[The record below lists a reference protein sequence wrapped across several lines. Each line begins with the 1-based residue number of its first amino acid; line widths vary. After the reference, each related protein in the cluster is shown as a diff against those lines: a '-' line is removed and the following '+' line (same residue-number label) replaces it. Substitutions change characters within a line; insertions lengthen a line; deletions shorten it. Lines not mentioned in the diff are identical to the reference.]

1 MLKNTSITL
10 KANLAFGLICLT
22 VIISGVVTYACLREL
37 VQASSADRH
46 SADVQQTMVAL
57 RENMVDRETGIRGY
71 IITANADSLA
81 PYRSGLTGFT
91 QQLARLRDLV
101 RDNPAQEARID
112 EVEVAVTEWTE
123 KVADPVIRLMGS
135 PDTRADAAKI
145 EATGTGKKM
154 FDALRG
160 KIAEMQQVETA
171 LQAARSTE
179 FSSTVSTVSI
189 VTLATSAITLIL
201 SIAIALGL
209 QRIVTLPI
217 VQLTSVMRRLADREL
232 TAEILGTDRGD
243 ELGAMAKSVQVFRDN
258 MVKAD
263 SLAAQQEAERAE
275 KARRQEMT
283 SRLTEQFATKI
294 AGIVN
299 TVSSAAAQVKA
310 NSQNLTATANDTAL
324 RSTAVAAAAEQ
335 ATSNVQSVAS
345 ASEELSSSIKEI
357 TRQVTNA
364 SDVAVRAVGEAQAT
378 NATMVGLAEAAK
390 KIGAVVSLINDIA
403 GQTNLL
409 ALNATIEAARAG
421 EAGKGFAVVASEVK
435 SLATQTAKATDE
447 IQTQVQ
453 EIQSETERAV
463 IAIGGIA
470 GTIQQISEIT
480 TTVASAVE
488 QQGAAT
494 EEIARNVQQ
503 AAQGTTDVSSNIV
516 SVKEAAEATGQSA
529 GEMLDASKN
538 LEGQAASLQNEVSNF
553 VNNLHAA

>member
-1 MLKNTSITL
+1 MLNNMSINL
-10 KANLAFGLICLT
+10 KATLAFGIICLT
-22 VIISGVVTYACLREL
+22 VIVSGIITYSSLSQL
-37 VQASSADRH
+37 DQASKADLH
-46 SADVQQTMVAL
+46 SADVQETILAL
-57 RENMVDRETGIRGY
+57 RVNMLNRETAIRGY
-71 IITANADSLA
+71 IISANTDSLE
-81 PYRSGLTGFT
+81 PYRTGLTGYT
-91 QQLARLRDLV
+91 EQLARLRDLV
-101 RDNPAQEARID
+101 RDNPAQESRID
-112 EVEVAVTEWTE
+112 GIEAAATEWTE
-123 KVADPVIRLMGS
+123 KVADPVIHLMGTA
-135 PDTRADAAKI
+135 DTRADAAKI
-145 EATGTGKKM
+145 EASGTGKKM
-154 FDALRG
+154 FDALRS
-160 KIAEMQQVETA
+160 KVAEMQQAEAA
-171 LQAARSTE
+171 LQSHRASDFA
-179 FSSTVSTVSI
+179 STVSTASMI
-189 VTLATSAITLIL
+189 SLAAPGITLIL
-201 SIAIALGL
+201 SIAIAVGL
-209 QRIVTLPI
+209 QQIVTAPI
-217 VQLTSVMRRLADREL
+217 VQLTGMMRRLANREL
-232 TAEILGTDRGD
+232 TLEIPATDRGD
-243 ELGAMAKSVQVFRDN
+243 ELGAMAQSVQVFRDN

-263 SLAAQQEAERAE
+263 SLAAQQEAERVE
-275 KARRQEMT
+275 KARRQDAT
-283 SRLTEQFATKI
+283 SRLTEEFVTKI

-357 TRQVTNA
+357 TRQVTRA
-364 SDVAVRAVGEAQAT
+364 SDVAVRAVGEAEAT
-378 NATMVGLAEAAK
+378 NVTVRGLADAAQ

-435 SLATQTAKATDE
+435 SLANQTAKATGE

-463 IAIGGIA
+463 LAIGGIA
-470 GTIQQISEIT
+470 GTIHEISEIT

-516 SVKEAAEATGQSA
+516 SVKDAAEATGQSA
-529 GEMLDASKN
+529 GEMLDAAKN
-538 LEGQAASLQNEVSNF
+538 LEGQAASLRHEVSSF
-553 VNNLHAA
+553 VNNLQVA

>member
-1 MLKNTSITL
+1 MLKNMSIKL
-10 KANLAFGLICLT
+10 KATIAFGMICLT
-22 VIISGVVTYACLREL
+22 VIVSGIITYSSLQRL
-37 VQASSADRH
+37 DQASRADIH
-46 SADVQQTMVAL
+46 SAEVQQTILAVRM
-57 RENMVDRETGIRGY
+57 NMLNRETAIRGY
-71 IITANADSLA
+71 IISSNQDSLE
-81 PYRSGLTGFT
+81 PYRTGLAGY
-91 QQLARLRDLV
+91 QDQLARLRDLV
-101 RDNPAQEARID
+101 RDNPAQKARVDEIEA
-112 EVEVAVTEWTE
+112 AATEWTD

-135 PDTRADAAKI
+135 VDTKADAAKI
-145 EATGTGKKM
+145 EASGTGKKM
-154 FDALRG
+154 FDALRT
-160 KIAEMQQVETA
+160 KVLEMQQAEAV
-171 LQAARSTE
+171 LQSTRAAD
-179 FSSTVSTVSI
+179 FASTVSTASI
-189 VTLATSAITLIL
+189 ITLAAPGITLIL
-201 SIAIALGL
+201 SIAIAAGL
-209 QRIVTLPI
+209 QKLVTTPI
-217 VQLTSVMRRLADREL
+217 THLTQVMRRLANREL
-232 TAEILGTDRGD
+232 TVEVPDTDRGD
-243 ELGAMAKSVQVFRDN
+243 ELGAMAQSVQVFRDN
-258 MVKAD
+258 MVKAE

-275 KARRQEMT
+275 KARRQEAT

-294 AGIVN
+294 GGIVN

-357 TRQVTNA
+357 TRQVTKA

-378 NATMVGLAEAAK
+378 NATMLGLAEAAK
-390 KIGAVVSLINDIA
+390 KIGTVVSLINDIA

-435 SLATQTAKATDE
+435 SLANQTAKATGD

-463 IAIGGIA
+463 LAIGGIA
-470 GTIQQISEIT
+470 DTIQQISEIT

-516 SVKEAAEATGQSA
+516 SVKDAAEATGQSA
-529 GEMLDASKN
+529 GEMLDAAKN
-538 LEGQAASLQNEVSNF
+538 LEGQAASLRNEVSSF
-553 VNNLHAA
+553 VSNLQVA